1 MMETGPMCT
10 ADQNCCSKGLT
21 FESLLTDPLTRMMM
35 DSDGVSFDQLATV
48 LTDVR
53 SAINAREIAAVGAGL
68 PGDLYRL
75 SSSNR

>member
-1 MMETGPMCT
+1 MCT
-10 ADQNCCSKGLT
+10 ADQRCCSKGLT

-35 DSDGVSFDQLATV
+35 DSDGVTFDQLATV

-53 SAINAREIAAVGAGL
+53 SAITAREFAASGAASGS
-68 PGDLYRL
+68 DLYRL